1 MSSEVKLSGDAA
13 GRIILQG
20 NDTITTD
27 QTFTFPDTGGEIV
40 TAPTGGS
47 VVGYQ
52 QGVWTPAIPS
62 SSTAHSLWCRNGNA
76 VTVQTFV
83 GNIGVGLT
91 GSTVLEV
98 KGLPYPVSGQA
109 LGAAMGEN
117 FNVPV
122 TASFAFETNQAVKL
136 YAVAA
141 GASWSN
147 MTAANRVNSSCNAWF
162 SITYFTNDTT
172 WTPINGATVS

>member
-1 MSSEVKLSGDAA
+1 MASELKLSGSAA
-13 GRIILQG
+13 GRVIVQG

-27 QTFTFPDTGGEIV
+27 QTFTFPDTGGEIA
-40 TAPTGGS
+40 TKAAGQPPA
-47 VVGYQ
+47 VGYQ
-52 QGVWTPAIPS
+52 QGDWTPAIPS
-62 SSTAHSLWCRNGNA
+62 SNTSHSLWCRSGNA

-83 GNIGVGLT
+83 GNIGTGLT

-122 TASFAFETNQAVKL
+122 TASFALDDAIKL
-136 YAVAA
+136 YAVAG
-141 GASWSN
+141 GASWVN
-147 MTAANRVNSSCNAWF
+147 MTAANRTNDSCNAWF
-162 SITYFTNDTT
+162 SITYFTDDTD
-172 WTPINGATVS
+172 WKPANGATVS